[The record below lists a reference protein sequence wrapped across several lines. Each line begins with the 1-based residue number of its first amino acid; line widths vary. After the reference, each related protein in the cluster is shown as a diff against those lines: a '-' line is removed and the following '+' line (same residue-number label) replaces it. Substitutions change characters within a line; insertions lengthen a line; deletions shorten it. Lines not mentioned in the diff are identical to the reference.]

1 MKSMRLQ
8 SERLTAVLQ
17 TPEQVERMIEQLS
30 EYDRAQVSSD
40 WLARMRAATTPD
52 PWVHGFRVVH
62 RDSGEAVGSCSFKGP
77 PVDGMVEIAYGI
89 GAEHRG
95 RGFATEAAQALVAF
109 ASTCADVR
117 VIRAHTLPDSVAS
130 KRVLAKCGFQYVGEV
145 VDPEDGLV
153 YRFERLVR
161 RGC

>member
-1 MKSMRLQ
+1 MQLQ

-17 TPEQVERMIEQLS
+17 TPEQVERMIEQMP

-40 WLARMRAATTPD
+40 WLARMRASTTPD

-62 RDSGEAVGSCSFKGP
+62 RDSGEVVGSCSFKGP

-95 RGFATEAAQALVAF
+95 QGYATEAAQVLVDF
-109 ASTCADVR
+109 ASTCAEVR
-117 VIRAHTLPDSVAS
+117 VIRAHALPDSVAS
-130 KRVLAKCGFQYVGEV
+130 KRVLAKCGFRYVGEV
-145 VDPEDGLV
+145 VDPEDGV
-153 YRFERLVR
+153 VSRFERVVR
-161 RGC
+161 QRR

>member
-1 MKSMRLQ
+1 MELQ

-17 TPEQVERMIEQLS
+17 TPEQVERMIEQMS

-40 WLARMRAATTPD
+40 WLARLRASTTPD

-62 RDSGEAVGSCSFKGP
+62 RDSGEFVGSCGFKGA

-89 GAEHRG
+89 SAEHRG
-95 RGFATEAAQALVAF
+95 QGYATEAAQALVDF
-109 ASTCADVR
+109 ASTCAEVR

-130 KRVLAKCGFQYVGEV
+130 KRVLAKCGFQYIGEV
-145 VDPEDGLV
+145 VDPEDGV
-153 YRFERLVR
+153 VSRFERFVR
-161 RGC
+161 QGR